1 MKESISQ
8 IEARLREQGVEVA
21 PEEIES
27 RLRLLVETFAV
38 PQNEATRSVVNY
50 FLKEHGITPVSVFS
64 KKSEEVRVKDISA
77 SNCWV
82 DLKVKVV
89 QLWDPTSDAISQI
102 GLVGDGTGVIKFVKW
117 VKSGL
122 PDLAEGQSYLFKN
135 VVTDEFQDRFGVKLN
150 RTSKITE
157 LEEEIEVSDIA
168 SAAPA
173 EEMKISDIVEPE
185 RWIDL
190 KAKVVQLWDPTSDA
204 ISQTGLIGDDT
215 GVIKFVKWVKSD
227 LPELAEGQ
235 SYLFKNVVSDVFQDK
250 FSVKLNRTSEIS
262 ELEEEIEVSDIAS
275 ATPAEEMKIS
285 DIVEPERW
293 IDLRAKVV
301 QLWDPTSDA
310 ISQIGL
316 VGDDTGVIKFVKW
329 VKSDLPELA
338 EGQSYLFKN
347 VVTDVFQDRFSV
359 KLNRTSEISELEEE
373 IEVSPQIAQFSG
385 AMVDIQKGSG
395 LIKRCPV
402 CRRALAKGVCGE
414 HGRVEGTYDLRIK
427 AVMDDGNQVQEALIN
442 RETTERLMGI
452 TLDEAKEMAMEALDH
467 EIVMGLIEERL
478 MGRYYKVTGPQI
490 ERYILV
496 ETVDPLPPVTDDE
509 VAELMREAEA
519 VI

>member
-21 PEEIES
+21 QEEIES

-82 DLKVKVV
+82 DLKVKV
-89 QLWDPTSDAISQI
+89 I
-102 GLVGDGTGVIKFVKW
+102 
-117 VKSGL
+117 
-122 PDLAEGQSYLFKN
+122 
-135 VVTDEFQDRFGVKLN
+135 
-150 RTSKITE
+150 
-157 LEEEIEVSDIA
+157 
-168 SAAPA
+168 
-173 EEMKISDIVEPE
+173 
-185 RWIDL
+185 
-190 KAKVVQLWDPTSDA
+190 QLWDPTSDA
-204 ISQTGLIGDDT
+204 ISQTGL
-215 GVIKFVKWVKSD
+215 
-227 LPELAEGQ
+227 
-235 SYLFKNVVSDVFQDK
+235 
-250 FSVKLNRTSEIS
+250 
-262 ELEEEIEVSDIAS
+262 
-275 ATPAEEMKIS
+275 
-285 DIVEPERW
+285 
-293 IDLRAKVV
+293 
-301 QLWDPTSDA
+301 
-310 ISQIGL
+310 

-329 VKSDLPELA
+329 TKAGLPDLA

-509 VAELMREAEA
+509 VAELMREAEG

>member
-21 PEEIES
+21 PDEIES

-117 VKSGL
+117 TKADL
-122 PDLAEGQSYLFKN
+122 PDLAEGQSYLLKN
-135 VVTDEFQDRFGVKLN
+135 VVTDEFQDRFSVKLN

-168 SAAPA
+168 SAAPV

-190 KAKVVQLWDPTSDA
+190 KAKVIQLWDPTSDA

-227 LPELAEGQ
+227 LPDMVEGQ
-235 SYLFKNVVSDVFQDK
+235 SYLFKNVVTDVFQDK

-275 ATPAEEMKIS
+275 AASAEEMKIS

-293 IDLRAKVV
+293 INLKAKVV

-329 VKSDLPELA
+329 VKSDLPDMV

-385 AMVDIQKGSG
+385 AMIDIQKGSG

-442 RETTERLMGI
+442 RETTERLMEI
-452 TLDEAKEMAMEALDH
+452 TLDEAKQMAMEALDH
-467 EIVMGLIEERL
+467 EIVMGRIEERL

-496 ETVDPLPPVTDDE
+496 ETVDPLLPVTDDE
-509 VAELMREAEA
+509 VAELMREAEE

>member
-1 MKESISQ
+1 M
-8 IEARLREQGVEVA
+8 
-21 PEEIES
+21 
-27 RLRLLVETFAV
+27 
-38 PQNEATRSVVNY
+38 
-50 FLKEHGITPVSVFS
+50 
-64 KKSEEVRVKDISA
+64 
-77 SNCWV
+77 
-82 DLKVKVV
+82 
-89 QLWDPTSDAISQI
+89 
-102 GLVGDGTGVIKFVKW
+102 
-117 VKSGL
+117 
-122 PDLAEGQSYLFKN
+122 
-135 VVTDEFQDRFGVKLN
+135 
-150 RTSKITE
+150 
-157 LEEEIEVSDIA
+157 
-168 SAAPA
+168 
-173 EEMKISDIVEPE
+173 
-185 RWIDL
+185 
-190 KAKVVQLWDPTSDA
+190 
-204 ISQTGLIGDDT
+204 
-215 GVIKFVKWVKSD
+215 
-227 LPELAEGQ
+227 
-235 SYLFKNVVSDVFQDK
+235 
-250 FSVKLNRTSEIS
+250 
-262 ELEEEIEVSDIAS
+262 
-275 ATPAEEMKIS
+275 
-285 DIVEPERW
+285 
-293 IDLRAKVV
+293 V

-329 VKSDLPELA
+329 TKSDLPELA

-347 VVTDVFQDRFSV
+347 VVTDKFQDRFSV

-509 VAELMREAEA
+509 VAELMREAEG